1 MVGEAPWERWVC
13 APPPTSQR
21 LFGVA
26 EGDQAA
32 ARMLAVLLSTAIHS
46 CGLCDVLTMFLLC
59 NELLCAALQTDG
71 FPCPPPFGNSQFP
84 GLGGSSTPCTL
95 LIQGVSPLPQSPCL
109 DSISRPISLCP
120 FFVNPLPWHC
130 IFLPLA
136 PVFTLPPFSSSFLI
150 LMFCC
155 GPDRAQVWQTPCPTC
170 SSPSLLVWLSSA
182 LLSSQSILS
191 KSAEVLVKA

>member
-1 MVGEAPWERWVC
+1 MRCPNNVC
-13 APPPTSQR
+13 
-21 LFGVA
+21 LY
-26 EGDQAA
+26 
-32 ARMLAVLLSTAIHS
+32 
-46 CGLCDVLTMFLLC
+46 
-59 NELLCAALQTDG
+59 NELLRAALQTDG

-109 DSISRPISLCP
+109 DSVSRPISLCP
-120 FFVNPLPWHC
+120 FFVNPVPWHC

-155 GPDRAQVWQTPCPTC
+155 GPGRAQVWQTPCPTC
-170 SSPSLLVWLSSA
+170 SSPSLLAWLSSA
-182 LLSSQSILS
+182 LLSSQSVLS